1 MSAFQGSS
9 PASAINLDDSDS
21 EGDGAGKK
29 RGGKSA
35 GSRGGRSATPTP
47 RGKSVTPRGKMAG
60 SRGGKQAA
68 RPQTPD
74 ARPGGKKATPQGPA
88 TKLSGGPTR
97 PDLKLGLL
105 VCPKRDPYRHI
116 RTLPPTNDGIVLPF
130 DSGTVGAI
138 STVHSLQAD
147 MQSWVEGAS
156 LDTALRTLWQQLLP
170 PGLRQMVY
178 VTNWEDDSFFQW
190 QSRERTVE
198 QLQKAYD
205 DSMGKLSKRRDDG
218 RIAQRQ
224 LHLVCR
230 AAWSILTVNVNAN
243 HWVTVII
250 HMAGPPPAAGVVG
263 NPHQYYD
270 RVSRICVVEGL
281 SPAAEGPDAS
291 PLGTPPG
298 NLPIYMRV
306 EAMLRQ
312 VGLAF
317 PDHRDPPEPLWR
329 REIWRPHQGDA
340 NSCGVR
346 AYSNIK
352 HFLAR
357 LASVWESQDD
367 PSAPPF
373 AVGDYPSSPNSNDGR
388 FFGPLPGWFHY
399 ELERWE
405 MLGANAGA
413 VVRACRYEARVAVE
427 VIQNAQLAMKLPN
440 TPETHQAWPGPV
452 KLAARA
458 AGARPLMGSPPGL
471 FGRGNIPPAMR
482 PRGNNVTNF
491 LFQRNTS
498 GGSAN
503 QRSVSGA
510 STNSSISVIDLTQ
523 DGGEIWNPPSSDGG
537 SALNNDP
544 FASRRAAPQAIIYDP
559 AMLPSRVSSG
569 SSTSSLP
576 AKKKQKT
583 GAGTSNPPPV
593 AWGLRCS
600 SGRMGRKCTSTRSAS
615 TSATRT

>member
-47 RGKSVTPRGKMAG
+47 RGKSATPRGKMAG

-88 TKLSGGPTR
+88 TKLSGGPTQ

-130 DSGTVGAI
+130 DSGSVGAI

-205 DSMGKLSKRRDDG
+205 DSMVKLSKRRDDG

-224 LHLVCR
+224 LHLVRR
-230 AAWSILTVNVNAN
+230 AAWSVLTVNVNAN

-281 SPAAEGPDAS
+281 SPTPEGPDAS

-346 AYSNIK
+346 AYSNVK

-357 LASVWESQDD
+357 LASVWESQND
-367 PSAPPF
+367 PSTPPF
-373 AVGDYPSSPNSNDGR
+373 AVGDYAASPNSNDGR

-413 VVRACRYEARVAVE
+413 VVRACRYQARVAVE
-427 VIQNAQLAMKLPN
+427 VIQRSEDMNGNEQNAQLAMNLPR

-458 AGARPLMGSPPGL
+458 AGARPLMGSPSGL
-471 FGRGNIPPAMR
+471 FAKYLGRQCQSAKR
-482 PRGNNVTNF
+482 LRSQHQQQH
-491 LFQRNTS
+491 QRH
-498 GGSAN
+498 
-503 QRSVSGA
+503 RSHAGWGR
-510 STNSSISVIDLTQ
+510 DL
-523 DGGEIWNPPSSDGG
+523 EPPSLDGG
-537 SALNNDP
+537 SAPNNNP

-559 AMLPSRVSSG
+559 AMLPSRVSLG

-583 GAGTSNPPPV
+583 GAGTSNPPPSRGGIV
-593 AWGLRCS
+593 FPPGGW
-600 SGRMGRKCTSTRSAS
+600 GRKCTSTRSAS
-615 TSATRT
+615 TSGTRT

>member
-29 RGGKSA
+29 RGDQVVKRPPRKA
-35 GSRGGRSATPTP
+35 QRRSF
-47 RGKSVTPRGKMAG
+47 R
-60 SRGGKQAA
+60 
-68 RPQTPD
+68 
-74 ARPGGKKATPQGPA
+74 
-88 TKLSGGPTR
+88 GGPTR

-116 RTLPPTNDGIVLPF
+116 RTLPRPTTASSCPLIAAPWAP
-130 DSGTVGAI
+130 SAP
-138 STVHSLQAD
+138 STACKPTCSPG
-147 MQSWVEGAS
+147 SRGAS

-205 DSMGKLSKRRDDG
+205 DSMAKLSKRRDDG

-230 AAWSILTVNVNAN
+230 AAWSVLTVNVNAN

-298 NLPIYMRV
+298 NLAIYMRV

-329 REIWRPHQGDA
+329 REIWRPRQGDA

-346 AYSNIK
+346 AYSNVK

-373 AVGDYPSSPNSNDGR
+373 AVGDYAASPDSNDGR

-413 VVRACRYEARVAVE
+413 VVRACRYQARVAVE
-427 VIQNAQLAMKLPN
+427 VIQRSEDMNGTEQNARLAMNLPR

-482 PRGNNVTNF
+482 PRGNAATNL

-510 STNSSISVIDLTQ
+510 STSTNSSISVIDLTQ

-583 GAGTSNPPPV
+583 GAGTSNPPPSR
-593 AWGLRCS
+593 GGHRCS

-615 TSATRT
+615 TSGTRT